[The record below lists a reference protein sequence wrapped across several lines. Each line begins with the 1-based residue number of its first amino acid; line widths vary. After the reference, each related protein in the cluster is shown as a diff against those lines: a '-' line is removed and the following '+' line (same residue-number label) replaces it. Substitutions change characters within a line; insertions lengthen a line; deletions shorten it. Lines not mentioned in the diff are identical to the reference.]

1 MRSITS
7 MLTSSFKTKAIVLV
21 VLAIL
26 GGVLY
31 YSQYY
36 LDFTGGSSDK
46 IYLSLVP
53 NERNITTG
61 IYTFDLES
69 RKLSPALVDLEGPS
83 QNFNGSF
90 SQDGQ
95 MFAFISR
102 EYGDEYAQLNVMD
115 RNMKN
120 KRPITTSP
128 YHKKD
133 PRWSPDGNSIVFI
146 VNSDGPESDNYIAV
160 DTWEVYIT
168 DLEGNERFISK
179 GANPIFSPDGSKL
192 IILRSNGLHL
202 VDIQT
207 KSDQLVWNMVGGVA
221 YLGMKLDI
229 SNNGSLLA
237 WSVPDDGEILI
248 IKINS
253 WEPFSGFIKDRIQ
266 SSSFWPR
273 FSPDDTYLVAQEV
286 DWGDN
291 DNQRLV
297 IFDLNLKTK
306 EVVFDL
312 TDYVQTS
319 MFIDDWN

>member
-1 MRSITS
+1 MSIFN
-7 MLTSSFKTKAIVLV
+7 FKTKIGTLL

-26 GGVLY
+26 GGALY

-36 LDFTGGSSDK
+36 IDFTNKSSEK

-61 IYTFDLES
+61 IYSFDLES
-69 RKLSPALVDLEGPS
+69 RKLKSAFVDMKIPS

-90 SQDGQ
+90 SNDGE
-95 MFAFISR
+95 MFALISR
-102 EYGDEYAQLNVMD
+102 EYGDIYAQLHVVD
-115 RNMKN
+115 KNMKN
-120 KRPITTSP
+120 KKLITSSP

-133 PRWSPDGNSIVFI
+133 PRWSPNGNSIAFI
-146 VNSDGPESDNYIAV
+146 VNSDGPESNNYINV
-160 DTWEVYIT
+160 DTWKIYIT
-168 DLEGNERFISK
+168 DLKGNERFISN

-192 IILRSNGLHL
+192 LILRSDGLHL
-202 VDIQT
+202 IDIKT
-207 KSDQLVWNMVGGVA
+207 KSDELVWDMVGGIA
-221 YLGMKLDI
+221 YLGMKLDL
-229 SNNGSLLA
+229 SNSGSLLA

-248 IKINS
+248 IKIDS
-253 WEPFSGFIKDRIQ
+253 WEPFKGFIKDRIQ

-273 FSPDDTYLVAQEV
+273 FSPDDTYLAAQEV
-286 DWGDN
+286 DWGNN

-306 EVVFDL
+306 EVVLDL

-319 MFIDDWN
+319 MFIDDWK